1 MKDIYGN
8 ETPIIEGHE
17 QALWILGSVI
27 FLTLV
32 FYGFKNHLKDVQ
44 RILEKRKP
52 KPVLRDFHDRD
63 DPYQDHN
70 NLGRQ

>member
-1 MKDIYGN
+1 MKDIFGN

-17 QALWILGSVI
+17 QAFWIIGSVI
-27 FLTLV
+27 FLTIVYL
-32 FYGFKNHLKDVQ
+32 GFKNHLEDVR
-44 RILEKRKP
+44 RILGKRKAE
-52 KPVLRDFHDRD
+52 PVLRDFHDRD